1 MSDFPYPGLR
11 PFQRSETDIFF
22 GREEHTD
29 QLLEKLDD
37 THFLAVVGPSG
48 CGKSSLV
55 RTGLLAGLETGF
67 LATAGVHWRI
77 ADFRPGN
84 RPFFHLAKALL
95 VDKALGPEYSKPF
108 SNVAESLAFLQ
119 AELRRGPLSLHE
131 ILAET
136 PLPKQTNLL
145 LLVDQF
151 EEIFRYYQYDSA
163 DEAVS
168 FIALLLA
175 CSQHNAIYIVITM
188 RSDFIGDSA
197 LFYDLPEKI
206 GQGLFLTPRLTREQI
221 HDAITEPAKVF
232 GGSVEPTLVNR
243 LLNEIGNDPDQLPLL
258 QHSLMRM
265 WNLAS
270 RNDNPIILNLSHY
283 EQIGGLTTALS
294 KHADKAYAEITD
306 KKIARILFCNLTERG
321 EGHLD
326 IRRPVKLQDV
336 ANQAQ
341 VSWQQVAIVVE
352 AFRKAGRS
360 FLTPMI
366 GEELEANSIIDI
378 SHESLI
384 RHWQRLIEWI
394 QEEAESA
401 DFYKRLEDSAIRWN
415 KKQADLLSDI
425 ELDIALAWRNRT
437 QANQAWAKRYGIQ
450 QGKYFDLTIDFLKT
464 SETKRQAQEHRK
476 RLQAARARQHE
487 LKEARKQTALIWAI
501 SGFIVAVVL
510 AFWGISER
518 HQALLAQ
525 QQTAQLEQDRRLS
538 LFNSQLTHA
547 ALLARDE
554 DYLTAK
560 QVLNKTYQIDQD
572 IPQQYHHSRNLL
584 AWFNQLMGAEP
595 KQIYQ
600 GANTQLLTLAISPDG
615 KTLATAGENGTIVLF
630 DVKTGKLIKR
640 LQKHTKNIQA
650 LVFHS
655 NFLISAGDDQQ
666 IIFWSLSTAKPKMI
680 WKAPAEV
687 NALAISPNGDILAS
701 GGEDNNITLWN
712 INTSQI
718 VTTLKG
724 HEQAIS
730 TNGLAFASNG
740 YVLGSTSHD
749 HTARLWNVT
758 PDTYITDQNVSY
770 LGNNHKILKGHTDI
784 LQGITFSPNGNKVA
798 TSSLDGS
805 VRLWNVKTG
814 KALRVLIG
822 HKNTVF
828 GVRFLANGIDLIT
841 ASQDRTLRLW
851 DTESGITK
859 RVLQGHTGGVTDVI
873 AKSGQIFSASH
884 DGKVMRWN
892 VTVADQ
898 YILNLPSEPASAA
911 ISPNG
916 KYIAVGF
923 ANGALHWYSLAN
935 LTLLWQNNTAHS
947 DDIQR
952 IVFSSDTTML
962 ATASFDKTAK
972 LWQVNNER
980 LYEKQIFTGHK
991 KPINSLTLSSDNSYL
1006 ATASYDGRIGLFK
1019 IGSQKKR
1026 FQQIYTKRVYSVKFN
1041 NEGKQLLTSGRN
1053 ANIQG
1058 GYTRLWQINDNLSL
1072 RLIREFP
1079 KISNRILWSSFSPN
1093 NQWIASVGRDWI
1105 VNIFSN
1111 ENKEIHKRLIGHE
1124 NTILRAIFSPDNKQ
1138 IATVSGDATV
1148 RFWDLNN
1155 NEELFKLRLPSQ
1167 IDQGAALWDFDF
1179 RCTSNSCRIVVP
1191 LTNGKLVLY
1200 KLGQIY

>member
-1 MSDFPYPGLR
+1 MSDYPYPGLR

-29 QLLEKLDD
+29 QLLEKLGE
-37 THFLAVVGPSG
+37 THFLAVIGPSG

-55 RTGLLAGLETGF
+55 RTGLLAGLESGF
-67 LATAGVHWRI
+67 LATAGQHWRI

-84 RPFFHLAKALL
+84 RPFFRLAKALL
-95 VDKALGPEYSKPF
+95 VDKALGPEYTKPF
-108 SNVAESLAFLQ
+108 SSATESLAFLQ
-119 AELRRGPLSLHE
+119 AQLRRGPLSIHE

-151 EEIFRYYQYDSA
+151 EEIFRYYQYESA

-188 RSDFIGDSA
+188 RSDFIGDSS

-221 HDAITEPAKVF
+221 HDAITEPALVF
-232 GGSVEPTLVNR
+232 GASIEATLVNR

-265 WNLAS
+265 WDLSN
-270 RNDNPIILNLSHY
+270 RNDNPTINLSHY
-283 EQIGGLTTALS
+283 EQIGGLSKALS
-294 KHADKAYAEITD
+294 KHADEAYAEITD
-306 KKIARILFCNLTERG
+306 KKIVRILFCNLTERG
-321 EGHLD
+321 KGHRD

-336 ANQAQ
+336 ADQAE
-341 VSWQQVAIVVE
+341 VSWQQVAEVVE
-352 AFRKAGRS
+352 TFRKYS
-360 FLTPMI
+360 FLTPDKAQ
-366 GEELEANSIIDI
+366 ELDANSIIDI

-384 RHWQRLIEWI
+384 RQWQRLTEWL
-394 QEEAESA
+394 QQEAESV
-401 DFYKRLEDSAIRWN
+401 DFYKRLEDSAYRWN
-415 KKQADLLSDI
+415 NKQADLLSGI

-450 QGKYFDLTIDFLKT
+450 EGKYFDLTIKFLKT
-464 SETKRQAQEHRK
+464 SENK
-476 RLQAARARQHE
+476 RLTQEYKKRLKAAATRQHE

-501 SGFIVAVVL
+501 SGFIVAIGL

-518 HQALLAQ
+518 HQALFAQ

-554 DYLTAK
+554 EYLTAK
-560 QVLNKTYQIDQD
+560 QVLNKTYKIDKD
-572 IPQQYHHSRNLL
+572 IPAQYHHSRNLL
-584 AWFNQLMGAEP
+584 AWFNQLMGAKP
-595 KQIYQ
+595 VQIYK

-615 KTLATAGENGTIVLF
+615 NTLATAGESGTIVLF
-630 DVKTGKLIKR
+630 DVKTAKLIKR
-640 LQKHTKNIQA
+640 LKKHSQNIQA

-655 NFLISAGDDQQ
+655 DFLISAGDDKQ
-666 IIFWSLSTAKPKMI
+666 IIFWSLATAKPKMI

-712 INTSQI
+712 INTGQ
-718 VTTLKG
+718 VLTVLKG
-724 HEQAIS
+724 HKQAIS
-730 TNGLAFASNG
+730 TNGLAFASNA
-740 YVLGSTSHD
+740 YILGSTSND

-758 PDTYITDQNVSY
+758 PDTQITDQNVS
-770 LGNNHKILKGHTDI
+770 LLGHTDI
-784 LQGITFSPNGNKVA
+784 LQGITFSPDGNKVA
-798 TSSLDGS
+798 TSSADGS
-805 VRLWNVKTG
+805 VRLWDVKTG

-828 GVRFLANGIDLIT
+828 GVRFLANGTDLIT

-851 DTESGITK
+851 DIETGITK
-859 RVLQGHTGGVTDVI
+859 RVLQGHTGGVTDVV

-884 DGKVMRWN
+884 DGKIMRWN
-892 VTVADQ
+892 ANIADQ
-898 YILNLPSEPASAA
+898 RILNLASEPASAA
-911 ISPNG
+911 ISPDG

-923 ANGALHWYSLAN
+923 ANGALHLYSLADM
-935 LTLLWQNNTAHS
+935 TLLWQDNIAHS

-952 IVFSSDTTML
+952 IVFSSDSSLL

-972 LWQVNNER
+972 LWQLSNDR

-991 KPINSLTLSSDNSYL
+991 KPINSLALSPDNSTL
-1006 ATASYDGRIGLFK
+1006 ATASYDGKIGLFRIASEEK
-1019 IGSQKKR
+1019 H
-1026 FQQIYTKRVYSVKFN
+1026 FQQIYTKRVYSVEFN
-1041 NEGKQLLTSGRN
+1041 KDGKQLLTSGRD
-1053 ANIQG
+1053 ANIQRT
-1058 GYTRLWQINDNLSL
+1058 YTRLWQINDSLSL
-1072 RLIREFP
+1072 KLIRKFP
-1079 KISNRILWSSFSPN
+1079 KISDRILWSSFSPN
-1093 NQWIASVGRDWI
+1093 NQWVASVGRDWI
-1105 VNIFSN
+1105 VHIFSN
-1111 ENKEIHKRLIGHE
+1111 NNKHIHKRLIGHQ
-1124 NTILRAIFSPDNKQ
+1124 NSILRAIFSPDNKQ

-1155 NEELFKLRLPSQ
+1155 DEELFKLRLPTQ
-1167 IDQGAALWDFDF
+1167 IDHGAVLWDFYF
-1179 RCTSNSCRIVVP
+1179 RCTSKSCSLVVP

-1200 KLGQIY
+1200 NLGKIY

>member
-1 MSDFPYPGLR
+1 MSDYPYPGLR

-29 QLLEKLDD
+29 QLLEKLGD

-55 RTGLLAGLETGF
+55 RTGLLAGLESGF

-95 VDKALGPEYSKPF
+95 SDKALGPEYTKF
-108 SNVAESLAFLQ
+108 FTNATESLAFLQ
-119 AELRRGPLSLHE
+119 AQLRRGPLSLHE

-151 EEIFRYYQYDSA
+151 EEIFRYYQYESA

-175 CSQHNAIYIVITM
+175 SSQHNAIYIVITM
-188 RSDFIGDSA
+188 RSDFIGDSS

-221 HDAITEPAKVF
+221 HDAITEPAQVF
-232 GGSVEPTLVNR
+232 GASVEPTLVNR

-265 WNLAS
+265 WDLAS
-270 RNDNPIILNLSHY
+270 RHNNPTINLNHY
-283 EQIGGLTTALS
+283 EQIGGLSKALS
-294 KHADKAYAEITD
+294 KHADEAYAEITD

-321 EGHLD
+321 EGHFD

-341 VSWQQVAIVVE
+341 VSWQQVAEVVE
-352 AFRKAGRS
+352 TFRKYS
-360 FLTPMI
+360 FLTPVI
-366 GEELEANSIIDI
+366 GQELDPDSILDI
-378 SHESLI
+378 SHESII
-384 RHWQRLIEWI
+384 RQWQRLTEWI
-394 QEEAESA
+394 QQEAESA
-401 DFYKRLEDSAIRWN
+401 EFYKRLEDSARRWDN
-415 KKQADLLSDI
+415 KQADLLSGI
-425 ELDIALAWRNRT
+425 ELDIALAWCNRT
-437 QANQAWAKRYGIQ
+437 QANQAWAKRYGVE
-450 QGKYFDLTIDFLKT
+450 QGKYFDLTINFLKS
-464 SETKRQAQEHRK
+464 SETKRQAQQHKK
-476 RLQAARARQHE
+476 RLKAAATRW
-487 LKEARKQTALIWAI
+487 TI
-501 SGFIVAVVL
+501 SGFIVAIAL
-510 AFWGISER
+510 AVWGISER
-518 HQALLAQ
+518 H
-525 QQTAQLEQDRRLS
+525 QTAQLEQDRRLS

-547 ALLARDE
+547 ALLARGE

-560 QVLNKTYQIDQD
+560 QILNKTYQIDQD
-572 IPQQYHHSRNLL
+572 IPPQYHHSRNLL
-584 AWFNQLMGAEP
+584 AWFNQLMGTTP
-595 KQIYQ
+595 IQIYQ

-630 DVKTGKLIKR
+630 DVQTGKLIKR

-666 IIFWSLSTAKPKMI
+666 IIFWSLATAKPKMI
-680 WKAPAEV
+680 LKAPAEV

-712 INTSQI
+712 INTGQI
-718 VTTLKG
+718 LTSLKG
-724 HEQAIS
+724 HKQAIS

-740 YVLGSTSHD
+740 YILGSTSSD

-758 PDTYITDQNVSY
+758 PDTQITDQNVS
-770 LGNNHKILKGHTDI
+770 LLGHTDI
-784 LQGITFSPNGNKVA
+784 LQGITFSPDGNKVA
-798 TSSLDGS
+798 TSSADGS
-805 VRLWNVKTG
+805 VRLWDVKTG

-828 GVRFLANGIDLIT
+828 GVRFLANGTDLIT

-851 DTESGITK
+851 DIESGITK

-884 DGKVMRWN
+884 DGKIMRWN
-892 VTVADQ
+892 ATVTDQ
-898 YILNLPSEPASAA
+898 YILNLPTEPASAA

-923 ANGALHWYSLAN
+923 ANGALHLYSLAN
-935 LTLLWQNNTAHS
+935 LTLLWQHNTAHS

-972 LWQVNNER
+972 LWLINKNR

-991 KPINSLTLSSDNSYL
+991 KPINSLALSPDNKNL
-1006 ATASYDGRIGLFK
+1006 ATASYDGKIGLFR
-1019 IGSQKKR
+1019 IGSQEKR
-1026 FQQIYTKRVYSVKFN
+1026 FQQIHTKRVYSVQFN
-1041 NEGKQLLTSGRN
+1041 NDGKQLLTSGRD

-1072 RLIREFP
+1072 RLVREFP
-1079 KISNRILWSSFSPN
+1079 KISDRILWSSFSPN
-1093 NQWIASVGRDWI
+1093 NQLVASVGRDWI
-1105 VNIFSN
+1105 VNLFSN
-1111 ENKEIHKRLIGHE
+1111 NNKQIHKRLIGHE
-1124 NTILRAIFSPDNKQ
+1124 NSILRAIFSPDNKQ

-1179 RCTSNSCRIVVP
+1179 RCTSKTCWVIVP

-1200 KLGQIY
+1200 KLGKIY